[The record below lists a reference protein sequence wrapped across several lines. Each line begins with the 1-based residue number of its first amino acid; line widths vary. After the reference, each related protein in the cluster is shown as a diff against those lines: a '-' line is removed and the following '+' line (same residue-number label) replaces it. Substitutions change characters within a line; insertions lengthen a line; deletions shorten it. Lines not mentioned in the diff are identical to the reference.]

1 MRYPNTENGLL
12 GRADR
17 VVRIA
22 MFMLATMTGAEGFA
36 QKFPSKPIEVVIHT
50 SAGGGTDTTARMMAA
65 GMQAIL
71 GSNVSVIQKTG
82 GGGLVAI
89 NYVGSRPRDGH
100 AILAITPTHLFA
112 LARGNSRVKI
122 EDVIGIARAAD
133 DPLIVVVNA
142 KNDIHS
148 LEELIARGKRAPL
161 KWGTTQIGGIDHI
174 AAAVF
179 GKRTGTGI
187 AVVPFDGGGEIV
199 TNLMG
204 QNIEVAGLNLTEGL
218 AHIRRGNFRALAVM
232 SDQRLENLP
241 DVPTTFE
248 KGFPVEFSTVR
259 GYIVMKGTSPETV
272 RKLETAMVGGMKEP
286 AYQNFLS
293 QTGLSAESVAGS
305 IVWNAQIKR
314 MYEAASDAMKELG
327 MIR

>member
-1 MRYPNTENGLL
+1 MRYPNNGIGLVGKSGRVAGMAALL
-12 GRADR
+12 
-17 VVRIA
+17 
-22 MFMLATMTGAEGFA
+22 LAALTGAEAFA
-36 QKFPSKPIEVVIHT
+36 QDFPSRPIEVVIHT

-65 GMQAIL
+65 GMQAAL

-82 GGGLVAI
+82 GGGLIAI

-142 KNDIHS
+142 KSDMQT
-148 LEELIARGKRAPL
+148 LEDLIARGKRTPV

-179 GKRTGTGI
+179 GKRAGTGI

-204 QNIEVAGLNLTEGL
+204 QNIEAAGLNLTEGL

-232 SDQRLENLP
+232 SDQ
-241 DVPTTFE
+241 
-248 KGFPVEFSTVR
+248 
-259 GYIVMKGTSPETV
+259 
-272 RKLETAMVGGMKEP
+272 
-286 AYQNFLS
+286 
-293 QTGLSAESVAGS
+293 
-305 IVWNAQIKR
+305 
-314 MYEAASDAMKELG
+314 
-327 MIR
+327 